1 MSTTG
6 ACTIGIIGLALGL
19 SAAGKA
25 ADAGTD
31 WAQLQQLHPGDK
43 VRVAL
48 RGKLGV
54 TADFGAVTPDGLQLV
69 RRGKEQ
75 IDLKRTEILRVYQGV
90 KRSRASAAAPWIG
103 AAAGFGIGFAAG
115 WTAGD
120 SPSCL
125 ACVVPK
131 PATGAAGGIIGA
143 GLGALTG
150 LCARGKPERLV
161 YKSR

>member
-54 TADFGAVTPDGLQLV
+54 TADFGAVTPDGLQL
-69 RRGKEQ
+69 
-75 IDLKRTEILRVYQGV
+75 
-90 KRSRASAAAPWIG
+90 
-103 AAAGFGIGFAAG
+103 FAAG
-115 WTAGD
+115 RNRLI
-120 SPSCL
+120 S
-125 ACVVPK
+125 
-131 PATGAAGGIIGA
+131 
-143 GLGALTG
+143 
-150 LCARGKPERLV
+150 RGRRSSGCTRE
-161 YKSR
+161 